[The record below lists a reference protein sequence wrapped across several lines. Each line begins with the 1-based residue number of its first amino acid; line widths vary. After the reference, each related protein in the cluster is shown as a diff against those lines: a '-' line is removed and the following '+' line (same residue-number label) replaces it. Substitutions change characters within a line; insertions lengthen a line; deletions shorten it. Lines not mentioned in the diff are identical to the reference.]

1 MSVHSEERGP
11 TTADAVAGFL
21 AAAAIAAGLL
31 SIVWRPSRIGP
42 VALVIALVAVGMSG
56 RNERLGAAAVA
67 VVAVGWVLGM
77 IFAVLTDN
85 PVY

>member
-1 MSVHSEERGP
+1 MSVHSEERAP

-21 AAAAIAAGLL
+21 AATAIAAGLF

-77 IFAVLTDN
+77 IFAVLTDS